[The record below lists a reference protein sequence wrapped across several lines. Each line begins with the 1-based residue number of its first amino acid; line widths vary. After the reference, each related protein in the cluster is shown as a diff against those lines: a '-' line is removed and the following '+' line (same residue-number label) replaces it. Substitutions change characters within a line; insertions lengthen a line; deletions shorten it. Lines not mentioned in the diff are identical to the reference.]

1 MVGIESGSAVPRLIE
16 GMKDFRMTKKPYVP
30 PKLTEIS
37 LDQLSP
43 RVRQLLPDI
52 GKTVPTGCETDRGA
66 SMDSCQL
73 RKTVVIKLGGSVLV
87 DAEAYRK
94 AARFMVRRLRRCAEE
109 RFVVVVSARKGLTD
123 ELEELAREITRYPN
137 ARTLDLL
144 WSTGEIRSVALLTLH
159 LEELGVR
166 VVGLNAHETGLR
178 FQGAEAAGAKLE
190 SLSMEV
196 RRAFDDHSVVIVPGF
211 FATLA
216 SGTLV
221 SLSRGGSDLS
231 AVLLADE
238 LEADGCELV
247 KDVCGYFTDDPCV
260 RREAEHLPWLS
271 YEQALAM
278 ADAGCEL
285 VQAGAIEAARN
296 ARLPMLVRSLDDEA
310 PVSVVS
316 ESVSA
321 GGRES
326 QGAAKHCGR
335 RVGD

>member
-1 MVGIESGSAVPRLIE
+1 VDGSQTRRI
-16 GMKDFRMTKKPYVP
+16 
-30 PKLTEIS
+30 
-37 LDQLSP
+37 
-43 RVRQLLPDI
+43 
-52 GKTVPTGCETDRGA
+52 
-66 SMDSCQL
+66 
-73 RKTVVIKLGGSVLV
+73 VVIKLGGSVLV
-87 DAEAYRK
+87 DDESYRQ
-94 AARFMVRRLRRCAEE
+94 AARFLVRRLHRCAEE
-109 RFVVVVSARKGLTD
+109 RFLVVVSARKGVTD
-123 ELEELAREITRYPN
+123 ELEELAREITRHPN
-137 ARTLDLL
+137 PRTLDLL
-144 WSTGEIRSVALLTLH
+144 WSTGETRSVALLTLH
-159 LEELGVR
+159 LEDVGVR

-178 FQGAEAAGAKLE
+178 FQGAEGAGAKLE
-190 SLSMEV
+190 CLSMEV
-196 RRAFDDHSVVIVPGF
+196 RRAFDDRSVVIVPGF

-260 RREAEHLPWLS
+260 RRGAEHLPWLS

-316 ESVSA
+316 ERVSA
-321 GGRES
+321 GGRDS

>member
-1 MVGIESGSAVPRLIE
+1 M
-16 GMKDFRMTKKPYVP
+16 D
-30 PKLTEIS
+30 
-37 LDQLSP
+37 
-43 RVRQLLPDI
+43 
-52 GKTVPTGCETDRGA
+52 GCQTR
-66 SMDSCQL
+66 
-73 RKTVVIKLGGSVLV
+73 RIVVIKLGGSVFLN
-87 DAEAYRK
+87 DGSYRQT
-94 AARFMVRRLRRCAEE
+94 ARFLVRRLHRCAEG

-123 ELEELAREITRYPN
+123 ELEELARRITRNPHP
-137 ARTLDLL
+137 RTLDLL
-144 WSTGEIRSVALLTLH
+144 WSTGEIKSVALLTMH

-166 VVGLNAHETGLR
+166 AVGLNVHETGLR
-178 FQGAEAAGAKLE
+178 FHTPNGSGTKLE
-190 SLSMEV
+190 SLSAEL
-196 RRAFDDHSVVIVPGF
+196 RRAFDDRSVVIVPGF

-247 KDVCGYFTDDPCV
+247 KDVCGYFTADPHV
-260 RREAEHLPWLS
+260 RRKADHLPWLS

-296 ARLPMLVRSLDDEA
+296 LGVPMLVRSLYDEA

-316 ESVSA
+316 ESVWA
-321 GGRES
+321 KGRDS
-326 QGAAKHCGR
+326 QPKDQALN
-335 RVGD
+335 